1 MVAIPKS
8 PGVTTGPNRQTT
20 IAAPDMASG
29 QMIPRALMGAGAEIE
44 RAAVQLNYQQQIEEE
59 AVNAARVVD
68 FKTKLNKF
76 ENEQRIALS
85 ELPTNDLEAI
95 STAKDN
101 LLKARQTFI
110 EDNLSQYQDNP
121 NLSNLIKAQADS
133 NAVDFEFDADRVLS
147 SKKREFGQGKIYES
161 IYNINTRLEKGGS
174 VDAAKRDLEETIQA
188 GLKTGLLDMQDVI
201 REREKQ
207 KGLIREREIEFQK
220 TYVANRIASGEI
232 QINPADSEGRKM
244 GELAWEIQL
253 KNAQKSGRDVE
264 ATLDNF
270 ISTTKYIPAQVRNV
284 WSAQLTSG
292 TPEQKV
298 ATAENISE
306 LLSRNPRLQDQLN
319 SDDVS
324 YINAIKTRIGTG
336 LSPKQIV
343 EFTDS
348 ELSKIQSLDRQG
360 KTKMFNEDTF
370 KKARDSGYKA
380 LASDLADIN
389 WSLSEATV
397 SGDIKGAYETLVKD
411 AFLSQKYATPE
422 AAIEYAKTQI
432 KNTWGQTKVGKPA
445 VMRYAPETFFPDN
458 NSWIPAQF
466 DSVIAQHTLSE
477 KAKGASKDYSLAPIP
492 NAVMNGVPSYFVVD
506 KNGTD
511 LLRDAQNRPVIFTPD
526 FEKTEEYKK
535 LKKEAG
541 HKLSKQEMRE
551 ILEGKTSNSKITEAV
566 ISGSK
571 ARFSTPY
578 TLE

>member
-8 PGVTTGPNRQTT
+8 PGVTTSPNRQTT

-284 WSAQLTSG
+284 WSAQLTAG

-466 DSVIAQHTLSE
+466 DSVIAEHTLSE

-511 LLRDAQNRPVIFTPD
+511 LLRDAQNQPVVFTPN
-526 FEKTEEYKK
+526 FEKTEQYRK
-535 LKKEAG
+535 LQESKGRLPTKEEV
-541 HKLSKQEMRE
+541 KE

>member
-284 WSAQLTSG
+284 WSAQLTAG

-511 LLRDAQNRPVIFTPD
+511 LLRDAQNQPVIFTPD

>member
-284 WSAQLTSG
+284 WSAQLTAG

-511 LLRDAQNRPVIFTPD
+511 LLRDAQNQPVVFTPN
-526 FEKTEEYKK
+526 FEKTEQYRK
-535 LKKEAG
+535 LQESKGRLPTKEEV
-541 HKLSKQEMRE
+541 KE

>member
-284 WSAQLTSG
+284 WSAQLTAG

>member
-284 WSAQLTSG
+284 WSAQLTAG

-466 DSVIAQHTLSE
+466 DSVVAQHTLSE
-477 KAKGASKDYSLAPIP
+477 KTKGASKDYSLAPIP

-511 LLRDAQNRPVIFTPD
+511 LLRDAQNQPVVFTPD

-551 ILEGKTSNSKITEAV
+551 ILEGKTSNSKIKEAV

>member
-8 PGVTTGPNRQTT
+8 PGVTTSPNRQTT

-284 WSAQLTSG
+284 WSAQLTAG

-466 DSVIAQHTLSE
+466 DSVVAQHTLSE

-511 LLRDAQNRPVIFTPD
+511 LLRDAQNQPVVFTPN
-526 FEKTEEYKK
+526 FEKTEQYRK
-535 LKKEAG
+535 LQESKGRLPTKEEV
-541 HKLSKQEMRE
+541 KE

>member
-284 WSAQLTSG
+284 WSAQLTAG

-466 DSVIAQHTLSE
+466 DSVIAEHTLSE

-551 ILEGKTSNSKITEAV
+551 ILEGKTSNSKIKEAV

-571 ARFSTPY
+571 TRFSTPY

>member
-284 WSAQLTSG
+284 WSAQLTAG

-466 DSVIAQHTLSE
+466 DSVVAQHTLSE
-477 KAKGASKDYSLAPIP
+477 KTKGASKDYSLAPIP

-511 LLRDAQNRPVIFTPD
+511 LLRDAQNQPVVFTPN
-526 FEKTEEYKK
+526 FEKTEQYRK
-535 LKKEAG
+535 LQESKGRLPTKEEV
-541 HKLSKQEMRE
+541 KE
-551 ILEGKTSNSKITEAV
+551 ILEGKTFNSKITEAV

>member
-284 WSAQLTSG
+284 WSAQLTAG

-466 DSVIAQHTLSE
+466 DSVIAEHTLSE

>member
-8 PGVTTGPNRQTT
+8 PGVTTSPNRQTT

-284 WSAQLTSG
+284 WSAQLTAG

-466 DSVIAQHTLSE
+466 DSVVAQHTLSE

-511 LLRDAQNRPVIFTPD
+511 LLRDAQNQPVIFTPD

>member
-284 WSAQLTSG
+284 WSAQLTAG

-432 KNTWGQTKVGKPA
+432 KNTWGQTKVGKPT

-511 LLRDAQNRPVIFTPD
+511 LLRDAQNQPVVFTPN
-526 FEKTEEYKK
+526 FEKTEQYRK
-535 LKKEAG
+535 LQESKGRLPTKEEV
-541 HKLSKQEMRE
+541 KE